1 MRTTQTRSTVSDLIL
16 AVFLL
21 SIFLLLENQKE
32 SKAQN
37 DTTMEELTLPSTPE
51 VELQKVESLLS
62 VTIIAD

>member
-1 MRTTQTRSTVSDLIL
+1 MRTTQSRSTVSDLIL